1 MKQNLRQDRLYTR
14 YAFSAVATII
24 GNSLAAMPA
33 HVTNISFGGCRLG
46 ANSQIPAGI
55 AITLKIYTSSEY
67 FEATATV
74 LHSTVNGVSVRFDKI
89 SPESMLVLVKWIDAA
104 KSA

>member
-1 MKQNLRQDRLYTR
+1 MKENLRQDRLYSR
-14 YAFSAVATII
+14 YAFSAAATII

-46 ANSQIPAGI
+46 ANGQLPIGI

-67 FEATATV
+67 FEAAATV
-74 LHSTVNGVSVRFDKI
+74 VHSTVNEMSVRFDKI

-104 KSA
+104 KLA